1 MHVPMS
7 RPLIPLGIVVVAAGF
22 LAFGVINLTN
32 FLWVMGTQVAASAIL
47 FMVALVGSKND
58 KRKQHEDTSR

>member
-7 RPLIPLGIVVVAAGF
+7 RSLIPLGIVVVAAGF
-22 LAFGVINLTN
+22 LAFGVIDLTN
-32 FLWVMGTQVAASAIL
+32 FLWVTGTQVVASAIL

-58 KRKQHEDTSR
+58 KGKQHEEASF